1 MKWAKEYRDPET
13 GGLYYDH
20 TTIYKKEPDPFDS
33 VKQFDNI
40 KMDMTKHAQLNKL
53 SKVNHP
59 AHYNSGKIE
68 VIDAIVDWELDFIE
82 GNVVKYVT
90 RAKHKGDEINDLK
103 KARWYLDYLIKN
115 LEK

>member
-1 MKWAKEYRDPET
+1 MKVAKEYQDPET

-20 TTIYKKEPDPFDS
+20 TTLYKKDPDPFDPFY
-33 VKQFDNI
+33 KNEDI
-40 KMDMTKHAQLNKL
+40 GRKRIDKLTKRTE
-53 SKVNHP
+53 KVNHP
-59 AHYNSGKIE
+59 AHYNAGKIE
-68 VIDAIVDWELDFIE
+68 VIDAIVDWDLDFIE

-90 RAKHKGDEINDLK
+90 RAKHKGDQLGDLK

>member
-1 MKWAKEYRDPET
+1 MGYAKEHRDKET
-13 GGLYYDH
+13 NDLYCDH
-20 TTIYKKEPDPFDS
+20 KSIYKKEPDPFEPIEY
-33 VKQFDNI
+33 I
-40 KMDMTKHAQLNKL
+40 KKNMMNSDRQQLNKI
-53 SKVNHP
+53 SNSVNHP
-59 AHYNSGKIE
+59 PHYNSGKIE

-90 RAKHKGDEINDLK
+90 RAKHKGDELGDLK